1 MSSPRTQRQGRE
13 LAGTPIQPTLFAG
26 CTPEVAAGV
35 DGRIIA
41 VGEGARAAA
50 GRRARVVKLRGR
62 TWPGLID
69 AHVHLEGLADRH
81 LTLELT
87 GVPSLDEV
95 LARIKDWSDRLP
107 PDAWVAGAGWYNDA
121 WPDQA
126 FPTRAHL
133 DKAAGGRP
141 AYLRRKDG
149 HSAWVSSAALK
160 LAGVDRTTPDP
171 PGGAIDR
178 DSRGEATGILRE
190 TAMNVV
196 GGLVPHPSETQ
207 LDDAMAWALD
217 ELAALGLTGV
227 HSMDTARGFGSWQRL
242 RTGGRLPLRIT
253 YNLPLADLPHA
264 ERMGVR
270 SGWGDE
276 WLRMWGVKAFLDGS
290 LGSRTA
296 EMLDGTGTARLTQ
309 RDLVDLVERA
319 ARAELN
325 VCLHAIGDGAVRRA
339 LDALAPHR
347 DAWRSWRPRIE
358 HAQCVNLKDVKRFAR
373 IGVIASMQ
381 PIHAVEDRELADRY
395 WPRVAAHSY
404 AWGVLERAGAR
415 LAFGSDAP
423 VETADPLAG
432 IEAATAWRRKAGW
445 YPDLAVSRAAAL
457 RAYTAGAAY
466 AVGME
471 KDAGSLRPGKL
482 CDMTVVDA
490 GLVVATI
497 VGGEVSF
504 LRTSHAA
511 SRRSA
516 SKPRSRA

>member
-1 MSSPRTQRQGRE
+1 M
-13 LAGTPIQPTLFAG
+13 IQPTLFAG

-50 GRRARVVKLRGR
+50 GRRARVVRLRGR
-62 TWPGLID
+62 AWPGLID

-87 GVPSLDEV
+87 GVPSLDEA
-95 LARIKDWSDRLP
+95 LARIKDWSDNLP
-107 PDAWVAGAGWYNDA
+107 PDAWVTGAGWYNDA
-121 WPDQA
+121 WRDQA
-126 FPTRAHL
+126 FPTRAQL
-133 DKAAGGRP
+133 DKVAGGRP

-171 PGGAIDR
+171 PGGSIDR
-178 DSRGEATGILRE
+178 DKRGQPTGILRE
-190 TAMNVV
+190 TAMHLVAV
-196 GGLVPHPSETQ
+196 LVPHPGEAE
-207 LDDAMAWALD
+207 LDDAMARALD

-227 HSMDTARGFGSWQRL
+227 HSMDTARALGSWQRL
-242 RTGGRLPLRIT
+242 RERGRLPLRIT
-253 YNLPLADLPHA
+253 YNLPLVDLPHA

-276 WLRMWGVKAFLDGS
+276 WLRIWGVKAFLDGS

-296 EMLDGTGTARLTQ
+296 EMLDGSGTARLTQ
-309 RDLVDLVERA
+309 PDLVDLVERA

-347 DAWRSWRPRIE
+347 DAWRTWRPRIE
-358 HAQCVNLKDVKRFAR
+358 HAQCVDPKDMKRFAR

-404 AWGVLERAGAR
+404 AWGALERAGAR

-432 IEAATAWRRKAGW
+432 IQAATVWRRKSGW
-445 YPDLAVSRAAAL
+445 HPDLAVSRAAAV

-482 CDMTVVDA
+482 CDMTVVDQGRA
-490 GLVVATI
+490 VATI
-497 VGGEVSF
+497 VGGKVTF
-504 LRTSHAA
+504 LRKPPEA
-511 SRRSA
+511 SPRSA
-516 SKPRSRA
+516 SKPRSRP